1 MRIALDA
8 MGGDFAPERP
18 VAAAL
23 EALQRFPAIDKLF
36 LVGNEDLIRAELAK
50 HSCAAELSSRYEI
63 RHCTQVVE
71 MSDGAVE
78 GIRKKKDNSISR
90 SVELVRDGL
99 ADAVISAGHTGAMVA
114 ATTIRLRTLPGIDRP
129 AIATILPTATNL
141 FLLIDAGA
149 NIDARPRNLAEY
161 ALMGTIYSKE
171 VLKYPNP
178 RVGLLSIGTE
188 DVKGNDLTKETF
200 KLLHQAPKDLINFVG
215 NIEGHDLFERPV
227 EIVLTD
233 GFVGNVVL
241 KTSESISSAIFHWLK
256 SELTKTPFRMF
267 GAWLARNAFR
277 AIRKKTNYEEYGGSL
292 LLGVNGIAVIAH
304 GSSTV
309 KAIRNAIRVC
319 LEANELKINPLIIK
333 GATRL
338 SATLVTESEPHE
350 AVNT

>member
-18 VAAAL
+18 VAAAI
-23 EALQRFPAIDKLF
+23 EALQLYPAIDKLF
-36 LVGNEDLIRAELAK
+36 LVGQEAAIKAELAK
-50 HSCAAELSSRYEI
+50 YPAALKLADRYEI

-71 MSDGAVE
+71 MADGAVE

-90 SVELVRDGL
+90 SVELVKEGH
-99 ADAVISAGHTGAMVA
+99 ADAVVSAGHTGAMVA

-129 AIATILPTATNL
+129 AIATTIPTESNL
-141 FLLIDAGA
+141 FLLVDAGA

-161 ALMGTIYSKE
+161 AIMGSVYSKE
-171 VLKYPNP
+171 VLKYKSP

-200 KLLHQAPKDLINFVG
+200 KLLRQAPINFVG
-215 NIEGHDLFERPV
+215 NIEGHDLYERPV
-227 EIVLTD
+227 EVVVCD

-241 KTSESISSAIFHWLK
+241 KTSESISTAIFHWLK
-256 SELTKTPFRMF
+256 SELDKSLFRKL
-267 GAWLARNAFR
+267 GAMLAYGAFK
-277 AIRKKTNYEEYGGSL
+277 AIRRKTNYEEYGGSL

-309 KAIRNAIRVC
+309 KAIRNAIRVGM
-319 LEANELKINPLIIK
+319 EATELKINPQIVQQAGK
-333 GATRL
+333 L
-338 SATLVTESEPHE
+338 SSILAENE
-350 AVNT
+350 AHAVASSS